1 MQTSRRFP
9 DISITFS
16 LLWIISVL
24 SIFVYFPARISY
36 LQWSNLRDLPLFFD
50 KTGQINIAQFS
61 LDVLAAF
68 TGLIFF
74 SLAATSLGFFL
85 MRISKLNKTLNLS
98 PTLPILA
105 TYFLVGHGILSL
117 VFYTLAGLY
126 KITSPITVFI
136 LLVALLSGAK
146 GLITTIKALF
156 HLPRLENKQ
165 EQILF
170 WVSVLITFSTLL
182 LTSARISYDSSA
194 IYFSDAKITAYTG
207 QIYFFTNDT
216 FVASVFQTAIQFAV
230 MIQAF
235 GDQSA
240 RMLSWI
246 FGLVIII
253 ISLALGKEVGL
264 SKTAKLFLLILLLTS
279 TSFVDLFGDGKVD
292 LMSTAPAIAAI
303 YWITIQNKAQST
315 NKSVFILIGFLAG
328 LAIVGRPF
336 NIFTLGLFFALY
348 FLQVNFLHNKPSP
361 AGLLNFFESLAWI
374 GIGAIGLGAFHL
386 FANWML
392 FGSPLA
398 FVSSLS
404 NINPSS
410 GPWDFDPK
418 QMLMLRLFYPLAATF
433 RNTPQ
438 SLGNISPLAMAFLP
452 TLLLGGVRKRLNLSR
467 ELIKL
472 AGIGLITLLA
482 WIFTFFTVVEIRY
495 VFFLWILLF
504 LPIAEIISRV
514 LESGDRLFQGTSFS
528 LIILLSGFIAFRAIF
543 ISLDSYSPVDHQGNA
558 KCSDFLLCDYLTS
571 VNKAAQPGDRVLT
584 LSAYR
589 YYLRSDLFACSTKH
603 KEYELLQESST
614 QSTDSFWEEVY
625 RQGYSYLVYEN
636 DYASRHLMLG
646 FVPGPE
652 NIPDWVQLERIDTS
666 NSNLVAA
673 YKIHYT
679 KSPVVRLNSCQ
690 MNNQG
695 IWVVQE
701 NQ

>member
-1 MQTSRRFP
+1 M
-9 DISITFS
+9 
-16 LLWIISVL
+16 
-24 SIFVYFPARISY
+24 
-36 LQWSNLRDLPLFFD
+36 
-50 KTGQINIAQFS
+50 QFS
-61 LDVLAAF
+61 LDLLVAF

-74 SLAATSLGFFL
+74 SLAATSLGLSL
-85 MRISKLNKTLNLS
+85 MWVSKLNKTLSLPPS
-98 PTLPILA
+98 LPTLA
-105 TYFLVGHGILSL
+105 TCFLVGHGILSL
-117 VFYTLAGLY
+117 IFYTLAGLY
-126 KITSPITVFI
+126 KITSPITGLI
-136 LLVALLSGAK
+136 LLAALLSGIK
-146 GLITTIKALF
+146 ELIIAIKAIF
-156 HLPRLENKQ
+156 RLPRLENRQ
-165 EQILF
+165 EQILC
-170 WVSVLITFSTLL
+170 WVSVLIAFSTLL

-207 QIYFFTNDT
+207 QIDFFTNDT
-216 FVASVFQTAIQFAV
+216 FVASVFQTAIQFTV
-230 MIQAF
+230 MIQTF

-240 RMLSWI
+240 RMLSWV

-264 SKTAKLFLLILLLTS
+264 SKIARLFLLVLLLTS

-303 YWITIQNKAQST
+303 YWVAIQNKA
-315 NKSVFILIGFLAG
+315 KSANRSILVLIGFLAG

-336 NIFTLGLFFALY
+336 NIFTMGLFFALY
-348 FLQVNFLHNKPSP
+348 FLQDNFLHNKLSL
-361 AGLLNFFESLAWI
+361 AGLLNFFKSMAWI
-374 GIGAIGLGAFHL
+374 GIGAIGLGVFHL

-418 QMLMLRLFYPLAATF
+418 QMLMLRLFYPLAVTF

-452 TLLLGGVRKRLNLSR
+452 TLLLGNVRKRLNLSR

-514 LESGDRLFQGTSFS
+514 LESVDRLFQGTSFT

-571 VNKAAQPGDRVLT
+571 INKAAQPGDRVLT

-614 QSTDSFWEEVY
+614 QSTNSFWEEVY

-636 DYASRHLMLG
+636 DYASRHLMFG
-646 FVPGPE
+646 FMPGPE
-652 NIPDWVQLERIDTS
+652 NTPDWIQLERIDTS

-673 YKIHYT
+673 YKIYYNRP
-679 KSPVVRLNSCQ
+679 PVARLNSCQ
-690 MNNQG
+690 LNDQG
-695 IWVVQE
+695 IWAVQE
-701 NQ
+701 NR